1 MDETE
6 PLPPIPSRIRLHARY
21 RGAPKARKDISLR
34 LFLLLILTISAMGW
48 HGINSISRFLYLMD
62 QRYSHPTPTPTP
74 GIEIRFE
81 PLEPSEASK

>member
-6 PLPPIPSRIRLHARY
+6 PLPPIPSRIRLNARY

-48 HGINSISRFLYLMD
+48 HGISSITRFLYLMD
-62 QRYSHPTPTPTP
+62 QRYGDPTPTPTP
-74 GIEIRFE
+74 EIEIRFE
-81 PLEPSEASK
+81 PLETGK